1 MSKGTPS
8 RRSQQE
14 TPPASA
20 GSTPGGDMRQFVTFR
35 VDDAIWGVPL
45 GDVQEITRMP
55 SLVRVPRSSK
65 SLEGLAN
72 LRGAVL
78 PVASLRRLLRFADA
92 TPGES
97 ARVIV
102 LDRGSPIGFM
112 VDGMTSLV
120 SVAAGGVAP
129 AQTVVAGIYP
139 SVPQCGLHTPPRP

>member
-1 MSKGTPS
+1 MSKATPS
-8 RRSQQE
+8 RRNHQE
-14 TPPASA
+14 APPASA
-20 GSTPGGDMRQFVTFR
+20 GSAPGGDMRQFVTFR

-55 SLVRVPRSSK
+55 PLVRVPRSVK

-92 TPGES
+92 APGEAAPAGEA

-102 LDRGSPIGFM
+102 LDRGSPVGFM
-112 VDGMTSLV
+112 VDGMASLV
-120 SVAAGGVAP
+120 SVAAGEVAP
-129 AQTVVAGIYP
+129 ADSAV
-139 SVPQCGLHTPPRP
+139 S

>member
-1 MSKGTPS
+1 MSKATPS
-8 RRSQQE
+8 RRNHQAA
-14 TPPASA
+14 PPASA
-20 GSTPGGDMRQFVTFR
+20 GGAPGGDMRQFVTCR

-55 SLVRVPRSSK
+55 PLVRVPRSSK

-92 TPGES
+92 TPGDA

-102 LDRGSPIGFM
+102 LDRASPSG
-112 VDGMTSLV
+112 VVVVRLATLV
-120 SVAAGGVAP
+120 GG
-129 AQTVVAGIYP
+129 
-139 SVPQCGLHTPPRP
+139 

>member
-1 MSKGTPS
+1 MSKATPS

-14 TPPASA
+14 TPPARA
-20 GSTPGGDMRQFVTFR
+20 GSKPGGAMRHCGHFSG
-35 VDDAIWGVPL
+35 DGAIWGVPL

-92 TPGES
+92 TPGDA
-97 ARVIV
+97 ARVVV

-120 SVAAGGVAP
+120 SVAAGGGGP
-129 AQTVVAGIYP
+129 PGTG
-139 SVPQCGLHTPPRP
+139 GLGVGGSIP

>member
-1 MSKGTPS
+1 MSKATPS

-20 GSTPGGDMRQFVTFR
+20 GSTPGGAMRQFVPFR
-35 VDDAIWGVPL
+35 VDDATWCVPL

-78 PVASLRRLLRFADA
+78 PVASVRRLLRFADA
-92 TPGES
+92 TPGEA

-102 LDRGSPIGFM
+102 LDRGSPIGLM
-112 VDGMTSLV
+112 VDGMASLV
-120 SVAAGGVAP
+120 SVAAGEVAP
-129 AQTVVAGIYP
+129 AGSVVAGI
-139 SVPQCGLHTPPRP
+139 

>member
-1 MSKGTPS
+1 MSKATPS

-20 GSTPGGDMRQFVTFR
+20 GSTPGGAVRQFVTFR
-35 VDDAIWGVPL
+35 VGDPIWGVPL
-45 GDVQEITRMP
+45 GAVQEIRRMP

-97 ARVIV
+97 PPGTGLNAGPRA
-102 LDRGSPIGFM
+102 GSR
-112 VDGMTSLV
+112 
-120 SVAAGGVAP
+120 A
-129 AQTVVAGIYP
+129 
-139 SVPQCGLHTPPRP
+139 

>member
-1 MSKGTPS
+1 MSKATPS
-8 RRSQQE
+8 RRKHQAA
-14 TPPASA
+14 PPASA
-20 GSTPGGDMRQFVTFR
+20 GAAAGGDMRQFVTFR

-55 SLVRVPRSSK
+55 PLVRVPRSSK

-112 VDGMTSLV
+112 VDGMASLV
-120 SVAAGGVAP
+120 SVAAGEVAP
-129 AQTVVAGIYP
+129 ADAVVSGIDASMLQGVFKGP
-139 SVPQCGLHTPPRP
+139 D